1 MGSGGGLFGSVILAA
16 GIALAGFFVSQGF
29 MGARLADRFVTVK
42 GISEREVRADVAIWP
57 LRVVASDNDLAR
69 AHAQIEA
76 SLTQIRAFLARHEID
91 TATAQVS
98 GFSVSDAQAN
108 QYGGSGDR
116 GNRFVINQTLVV
128 RSNEPQ
134 KVMDASAKVGE
145 LVAAGVVLSSGGEY
159 GGGGP
164 TFIFTGL
171 NDLKPAMIAEATARA
186 REAAEQFARDS
197 KSRIDGI
204 RRANQGTFEILARD
218 RAQGITEE
226 GQLAKTVRV
235 VSTVDYNLE

>member
-1 MGSGGGLFGSVILAA
+1 MTGVRDVFVALILAA
-16 GIALAGFFVSQGF
+16 GLALAGYFVAQGF
-29 MGARLADRFVTVK
+29 MAARMADRFVTVK
-42 GISEREVRADVAIWP
+42 GISEREVSANIAIWP

-69 AHAQIEA
+69 AHGQIE
-76 SLTQIRAFLARHEID
+76 SSMVQIREFLARHQID
-91 TATAQVS
+91 AAQAQVG
-98 GFSVSDAQAN
+98 GFSVTDAQAN
-108 QYGGSGDR
+108 QYRSGEG

-128 RSNEPQ
+128 RSSEPQ
-134 KVMDASAKVGE
+134 KVLDASAKVGE

-197 KSRIDGI
+197 GSAIGGI
-204 RRANQGTFEILARD
+204 RRANQGMFEILPRD

-226 GQLAKTVRV
+226 GQLQKTVRV

>member
-1 MGSGGGLFGSVILAA
+1 
-16 GIALAGFFVSQGF
+16 
-29 MGARLADRFVTVK
+29 
-42 GISEREVRADVAIWP
+42 
-57 LRVVASDNDLAR
+57 
-69 AHAQIEA
+69 
-76 SLTQIRAFLARHEID
+76 
-91 TATAQVS
+91 
-98 GFSVSDAQAN
+98 
-108 QYGGSGDR
+108 
-116 GNRFVINQTLVV
+116 
-128 RSNEPQ
+128 
-134 KVMDASAKVGE
+134 VGE

-186 REAAEQFARDS
+186 REAAEQFARDA
-197 KSRIDGI
+197 KSRIGGI

-218 RAQGITEE
+218 RAPGITEE